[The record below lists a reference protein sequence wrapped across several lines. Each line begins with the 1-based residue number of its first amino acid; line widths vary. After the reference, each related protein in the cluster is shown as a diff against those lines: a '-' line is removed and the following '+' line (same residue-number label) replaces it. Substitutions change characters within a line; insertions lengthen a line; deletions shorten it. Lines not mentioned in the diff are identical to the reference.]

1 MDTSPAVRADNL
13 SKAYGRNWAL
23 RGVDLEVGAGE
34 RVALLGANGAGKSTL
49 MRLVATL
56 TRPTRGALRVCGLDA
71 VRQTR
76 EVRRMIGVVAHRPY
90 LYEDLTARE
99 NLEFYAR
106 LYGIAGSSAQYGP
119 LLEMAGLTR
128 AADSPVRTYS
138 RGMQQRLAL
147 VRSLL
152 HDPKV
157 LLLDEPETG
166 LDQEALRLLETVVR
180 SPDSGRTVLFST
192 HNHDLGLR
200 LADRV
205 VVLAGG
211 AVAYDAH
218 AGAVDA
224 SRFRDVYA
232 ELAGAHA
239 VGKA

>member
-1 MDTSPAVRADNL
+1 MDAHAAISAEKL
-13 SKAYGRNWAL
+13 SKAYGRTWAL
-23 RGVDLEVGAGE
+23 RGVDLEVLTGE
-34 RVALLGANGAGKSTL
+34 RVALLGPNGAGKSTL
-49 MRLVATL
+49 MRLIATL
-56 TRPTRGALRVCGLDA
+56 TRPTRGSLRVCGLDP

-76 EVRRMIGVVAHRPY
+76 EVRRLIGVVAHRPY

-99 NLEFYAR
+99 NLEFYGK
-106 LYGIAGSSAQYGP
+106 LYGVREAGERYGP
-119 LLEMAGLTR
+119 LLELAGLAR

-152 HDPKV
+152 HEPRV

-180 SPDSGRTVLFST
+180 SPDAGRTVLFST

-205 VVLAGG
+205 IVLAGG
-211 AVAYDAH
+211 VVVYDSPS
-218 AGAVDA
+218 GAVD
-224 SRFRDVYA
+224 SLRFRDVYA
-232 ELAGAHA
+232 GLAGAGA
-239 VGKA
+239 R